1 MPAYKLADSLH
12 LSSVFGL
19 ILLLGSVRPCGLL
32 AAGGGRLLLLAVLA
46 GFCTGP
52 GTAAESRRPDTDH
65 REKPIVRE
73 INAGYLLDYSF
84 KSPRL
89 CCSSKD
95 ECHLSGWQIDKSGGH
110 FEFSPTGHYPEDFAF
125 HIDWFNRVDTN
136 PVDAIT
142 IAHQV
147 ARREAGMITL
157 EFRFKLTVVVDGI
170 SWQPSDPQEATFCL
184 TTTNGNLCHATQ

>member
-1 MPAYKLADSLH
+1 MWI
-12 LSSVFGL
+12 V
-19 ILLLGSVRPCGLL
+19 
-32 AAGGGRLLLLAVLA
+32 GGRRRTAVTPLR
-46 GFCTGP
+46 TGRFLHW
-52 GTAAESRRPDTDH
+52 SRNGCGITPTRHRSSREASRPRDQ
-65 REKPIVRE
+65 RR
-73 INAGYLLDYSF
+73 YLLDYSF

-125 HIDWFNRVDTN
+125 PIDWFNRVDTN
-136 PVDAIT
+136 LVDAIT

-157 EFRFKLTVVVDGI
+157 EFRFKHTVVVDGI